1 MKYGLMPLEIVLI
14 AMILI
19 GQATW
24 IFIDAGKRGE
34 RRLLWGLFG
43 LLSCP
48 SSLIVYLL
56 VTRRKSK
63 SKDCPACGHRMERAA
78 RFCPAC
84 GKEQVAPASRK

>member
-1 MKYGLMPLEIVLI
+1 MNHGLTPLEIVLVV
-14 AMILI
+14 MILL

-24 IFIDAGKRGE
+24 IFLDAGRRGE

-63 SKDCPACGHRMERAA
+63 TKACPACGRRMEREA
-78 RFCPAC
+78 RFCSAC
-84 GKEQVAPASRK
+84 GKEQEPGAARN

>member
-1 MKYGLMPLEIVLI
+1 MNYVPRPMEIVLI
-14 AMILI
+14 AVILL

-63 SKDCPACGHRMERAA
+63 SKDCPACGKRMERTA

-84 GKEQVAPASRK
+84 GKEQEAPEK